1 MNSINKP
8 KINILLI
15 GLSGVGKTSLCQ
27 AFGARPVEGFSYGFG
42 LSKKAHIVEFTTD
55 KCTYHI
61 IDAPQIYNP
70 RDEAMTRKHAEEM
83 TRILNLASVPLV
95 ICFVI
100 CIQQHDMLPKSSD
113 FVMMRTIAGYYNN
126 QAQVKFSLIINR
138 LTQPEFSVISNNS
151 LYRGDFLKSFE
162 RNSGVPITDDDILL
176 IHNMFLTHSP
186 QEQKELL
193 TSYLRK
199 FEAGHIAQPINNN
212 FSEDPFTTAY
222 NASMQKYQ
230 NELKLIM
237 EQNNMGH
244 HNSFLQGLQQRQ
256 QEQQQNH
263 MQVFQ
268 QMMAGNSIFSAA
280 TGFSGASS
288 YQQQNPFN
296 QFASTSAPPQSPTS
310 PFATHNYLDQ
320 YLQQAAV
327 NGNTA
332 SNAYLNQYSNT
343 LNNNVLHQQAAFGA
357 TNIHHQQTPTNPSN
371 TTNNELFGAAGAFVG
386 GAMGVPGMSGSN
398 NDMYGA
404 AGSFVGGAVTAGCTI
419 M

>member
-1 MNSINKP
+1 MNSTNKP
-8 KINILLI
+8 KINILLT

-42 LSKKAHIVEFTTD
+42 LSKKAQIVEFTTD

-70 RDEAMTRKHAEEM
+70 FDEAMTQKHAEEM

-100 CIQQHDMLPKSSD
+100 CIQQHDMLAKSSD
-113 FVMMRTIAGYYNN
+113 FVMMRTIAGYYN

-138 LTQPEFSVISNNS
+138 LTQPEFTVISNNS
-151 LYRGDFLKSFE
+151 MYRGEFLKSFE

-186 QEQKELL
+186 QEKKELL

-199 FEAGHIAQPINNN
+199 FEAGHMSEFAQPALNL
-212 FSEDPFTTAY
+212 SEDPFTTAY

-230 NELKLIM
+230 NELKVIM

-244 HNSFLQGLQQRQ
+244 HNSFLQGLQQMQ

-280 TGFSGASS
+280 TGFAGDSS

-296 QFASTSAPPQSPTS
+296 QFASAPQSPTS
-310 PFATHNYLDQ
+310 PFPTNNYLDQ

-332 SNAYLNQYSNT
+332 SNAYLNQYMSI
-343 LNNNVLHQQAAFGA
+343 LNNNTFQQQAAFGA
-357 TNIHHQQTPTNPSN
+357 TNIHNQQTPTNPSN
-371 TTNNELFGAAGAFVG
+371 TNNELFGAAGAFVG